1 MSVLPTEFLRLGSSS
16 SKTVLPLCTRV
27 LGGLSGISPVLPD
40 TCSGLLVSTV
50 SLSLS
55 SPLFSSSSSSVLSEE
70 GFPTLEDPESEGEV
84 QDSNQH
90 NRRGVK
96 NVSDYGCKFNTSMLW
111 FYS

>member
-1 MSVLPTEFLRLGSSS
+1 MLPTEFLRLGSSS
-16 SKTVLPLCTRV
+16 SKTVLPLCTR
-27 LGGLSGISPVLPD
+27 GLSGISPVLPD
-40 TCSGLLVSTV
+40 TCSGLLVSIV

-96 NVSDYGCKFNTSMLW
+96 NVSDYGCKFNTSMRC